1 MPDDRYLE
9 PDRELAPREVLDEI
23 QQARL
28 SELVPYVYERS
39 PLIRSVWDAAGVHPR
54 DIGTVDDFRARVPRI
69 TKDDIRWF
77 RNEHNDSFGGL
88 LCVEPRDLT
97 AICSTTGTTGEST
110 PFPEQWPTWSRL
122 ASYHAR
128 FLWGIGLRPGDRV
141 LCPGSTY
148 RGAYYE
154 MYQMIGAV
162 PIMSD
167 TAKGDWWE
175 IFELTKRFQ
184 PAAMKVSGPGL
195 LALAELE
202 GSVDIAET
210 FSCIKVGLFGGEPL
224 GRRMRER
231 LEDWKLETISMTTAA
246 DVGISMECLERD
258 GHHIWEDEVLVEV
271 LDPDT
276 GAPVVDG
283 QVGELV
289 ATALDDDVAPLVRYR
304 SGDLVR
310 ASHGPCA
317 CGRTHVRQWPL
328 GRRGDEVVVD
338 GRAVLPL
345 DIWGAIDAV
354 PETSSGVFQLIRP
367 TREVDVLRVRVGY
380 NAAATRNV
388 AELAD
393 RVAASI
399 LEAVGVEPQLEFVDE
414 KQLLAASP
422 AGKVRR
428 VAPA

>member
-1 MPDDRYLE
+1 LATRAELE
-9 PDRELAPREVLDEI
+9 RIQLERLDEM
-23 QQARL
+23 
-28 SELVPYVYERS
+28 VPYVYERS
-39 PLIRSVWDAAGVHPR
+39 PLIRSKWDSAGVRPGDVR
-54 DIGTVDDFRARVPRI
+54 TLDDFRGIVPTM
-69 TKDDIRWF
+69 TKDDIRRF
-77 RNEHNDSFGGL
+77 RHEHNDTFGGL
-88 LCVEPRDLT
+88 LCVEPGDLT

-148 RGAYYE
+148 RGPYYE
-154 MYQMIGAV
+154 MYQMVGAV

-167 TAKGDWWE
+167 TAKGDWRE
-175 IFELTKRFQ
+175 IFELTQRFQ

-195 LALAELE
+195 VALAELE
-202 GSVDIAET
+202 SSVDIAEM
-210 FSCIKVGLFGGEPL
+210 FSCVKVGLFGGEPL

-231 LEDWKLETISMTTAA
+231 LEDWKLEVVSTTTAA

-258 GHHIWEDEVLVEV
+258 GHHIWEDEVFVEV

-276 GAPVVDG
+276 GAPVADG
-283 QVGELV
+283 AVGELV

-310 ASHGPCA
+310 VSHDACG

-345 DIWGAIDAV
+345 DVWGAIDAV
-354 PETSSGVFQLIRP
+354 HETSSGIFQLIRP
-367 TREVDVLRVRVGY
+367 SREVDVLRVRVGY
-380 NAAATRNV
+380 NASATRNV
-388 AELAD
+388 AELTD
-393 RVAASI
+393 RLAASI
-399 LEAVGVEPQLEFVDE
+399 LGTVGVDPELELVDE